1 MFSQFVTAAKGLFAK
16 KDSEEE
22 IPGNADY
29 SSDPAA
35 IQEHSDCAPSK
46 TATMVMTTR
55 SGRTAPVEEE
65 TLVEVNGSR
74 VGNAKRKAESASS
87 AKTNGESTKRR
98 KRVSVDKQVNGDE
111 ESSST
116 HEEKVAAVE
125 KPKHFR
131 FGSEEPAPADEL
143 VEEVPETQQNGAQ
156 SAEDSDDDEA
166 PEAFDNSAQL
176 LRMKEQAQK
185 QERARQKAELL
196 KKEKRR
202 QLDELHKTQAKSA
215 SKKKDI
221 VNGARKAD
229 YQDDISE
236 STATLQGSVIQ
247 DSRRP
252 ALPALLPDEILN
264 AAPDVRPPTPPPE
277 DVAPEQ
283 KKPNKL
289 RFLDKVEKAPKD
301 IRRGGT
307 AVRVLDGKKSTAVL
321 PPKISKAGRNVREGW
336 LTGKRASVAQV
347 NGLRRTTGGSSG
359 FVRSR

>member
-1 MFSQFVTAAKGLFAK
+1 MNSELYSTVVQLTRLGFPPIGETSTRAGGRPEKKTRRKMYELAVSAPQNYYRPQQHFSIYLFTPRLSQLLGLVGTSLLSVLLLMFSQFVTAAKGLFAK

-22 IPGNADY
+22 IPANADY

-35 IQEHSDCAPSK
+35 IQERSDSAPSK

-65 TLVEVNGSR
+65 TSVEVNGSK

-131 FGSEEPAPADEL
+131 FGSEEPAPTDEL

-185 QERARQKAELL
+185 QERARQK
-196 KKEKRR
+196 
-202 QLDELHKTQAKSA
+202 
-215 SKKKDI
+215 
-221 VNGARKAD
+221 
-229 YQDDISE
+229 
-236 STATLQGSVIQ
+236 
-247 DSRRP
+247 
-252 ALPALLPDEILN
+252 
-264 AAPDVRPPTPPPE
+264 
-277 DVAPEQ
+277 
-283 KKPNKL
+283 
-289 RFLDKVEKAPKD
+289 
-301 IRRGGT
+301 
-307 AVRVLDGKKSTAVL
+307 
-321 PPKISKAGRNVREGW
+321 
-336 LTGKRASVAQV
+336 
-347 NGLRRTTGGSSG
+347 
-359 FVRSR
+359 